1 MTPTPRTLRRAAPHA
16 GFTLIE
22 VMIALVVF
30 AIGVLGLAIT
40 IPLGSKRI
48 VTAGQQTRGS
58 AMAAEQAEGL
68 LEMPYGAGDLTAGTH
83 DHAGNPLPGNYYVR
97 WVVTDDQPVTGCKRI
112 VVTAMRRS
120 VTATP
125 EATLVIVKSSL

>member
-48 VTAGQQTRGS
+48 VNAGQQTRGS
-58 AMAAEQAEGL
+58 AMAAEQAETM